1 MKFNFVILFV
11 IFVLYGCSDGLVK
24 NTYEHTRDGNNEDTH
39 TAFIVLSN
47 VELNQSE
54 IEKIKGDY
62 KNETE
67 NTRRFLYEY
76 LLAKRTQE
84 EKYILSFV
92 TNSKNNFNI
101 LINNTSIWIAVGN
114 PFLELLSIY
123 SKTNDDALSVLLEL
137 VSESDGA
144 NQSIISSNLRDGY
157 EINPARFIA
166 ITKKNKLDVNKI
178 LLLMEDE

>member
-1 MKFNFVILFV
+1 
-11 IFVLYGCSDGLVK
+11 
-24 NTYEHTRDGNNEDTH
+24 
-39 TAFIVLSN
+39 
-47 VELNQSE
+47 
-54 IEKIKGDY
+54 
-62 KNETE
+62 
-67 NTRRFLYEY
+67 
-76 LLAKRTQE
+76 
-84 EKYILSFV
+84 V

-144 NQSIISSNLRDGY
+144 NQSIISSNLRDSY